1 MPALVPKIGI
11 TSGLLQTFLDPQL
24 GLKDSGDKKQ
34 VFSSIECY
42 LKKTH
47 NYRNYCI
54 ITSFKTHEKLKENGL
69 NYQEFWKVGRVQV
82 LNWVLFGSNYLEGQE
97 NRILLCNISVA
108 CVQTSPTF
116 FITCRKWT
124 EKVGDFSDICMQ
136 ANISVILSVLSC
148 NFLRPQLF
156 KRWMIALSIG

>member
-1 MPALVPKIGI
+1 MARITKI
-11 TSGLLQTFLDPQL
+11 
-24 GLKDSGDKKQ
+24 
-34 VFSSIECY
+34 
-42 LKKTH
+42 
-47 NYRNYCI
+47 
-54 ITSFKTHEKLKENGL
+54 
-69 NYQEFWKVGRVQV
+69 EFWKVGRVKV
-82 LNWVLFGSNYLEGQE
+82 LNCGGAVRFGSNYLEVQE

-124 EKVGDFSDICMQ
+124 KKVGDFSDICMQ

-156 KRWMIALSIG
+156 KRWMIYIIHRINLYPLDSTIGFPNTYPLDSDLSSV

>member
-1 MPALVPKIGI
+1 MWKLKETENPQDIPVPSLVPKIGI

-42 LKKTH
+42 LKKHIT
-47 NYRNYCI
+47 YRNYCI

-69 NYQEFWKVGRVQV
+69 NYQEFWKVGRVRL
-82 LNWVLFGSNYLEGQE
+82 LNWGGAVRFRLNYLEVQE

-108 CVQTSPTF
+108 CVQRSPTF

-124 EKVGDFSDICMQ
+124 EKSRR
-136 ANISVILSVLSC
+136 L
-148 NFLRPQLF
+148 LRHLH
-156 KRWMIALSIG
+156 AG